1 MKKIPESSDLYTIQD
16 YDIQKVDT
24 DEWNDLLSRSAIC
37 DAFQTYEWALV
48 LRNSMNVKPTFL
60 VVRHRSK
67 MIGGVIILKKKFF
80 GMFDSYE
87 IRGGPLYVGEN
98 RTIVMKRIVETLK
111 ERTGKAIYSLFIP
124 FPAIN
129 HAFLNIFLN
138 EGYHPFPFRT
148 IIIDLR
154 KPLDLIW
161 SALDKKARWGVR
173 KAERMG
179 LRAKVADTWQEWE
192 EYYHLHT
199 LHSRE
204 KQYPA
209 RPLNFFEEM
218 FKLHDKD
225 MSRLFLAES
234 GKKLVAGSLFLVYN
248 SNMIF
253 LQNAWLDSFRKYNP
267 NNLIQWKSIEW
278 AKENGVEAYDIN
290 GLPPEEIKY
299 LHGIYDYKKRW
310 DGQIHWFYYYVNR
323 RSLYAGMRLIRS
335 NQLAWKIFSR
345 FRSYGAV

>member
-1 MKKIPESSDLYTIQD
+1 MQ
-16 YDIQKVDT
+16 
-24 DEWNDLLSRSAIC
+24 RSEIC
-37 DAFQTYEWALV
+37 DAFQTYEWATG
-48 LRNSMNVKPTFL
+48 LRNSMKVQPLFL
-60 VVRHRSK
+60 VVRHNDE
-67 MIGGVIILKKKFF
+67 ILGGTLLLKKKFL

-87 IRGGPLYVGEN
+87 IRGGPLYVRGN
-98 RTIVMKRIVETLK
+98 GAVVMKRIVEALK
-111 ERTGKAIYSLFIP
+111 ERAGKAIYSLFIP

-129 HAFLNIFLN
+129 CAFLNIFQN

-154 KPLDLIW
+154 KPLDRIW

-179 LRAKVADTWQEWE
+179 LNARIADTWPEWQ

-209 RPLNFFEEM
+209 RPLTFFREM
-218 FKLHDKD
+218 FKLHDKN
-225 MSRLFLAES
+225 MSRLFIAES
-234 GKKLVAGSLFLVYN
+234 GKQIVAGSLFLIYN
-248 SNMIF
+248 ANMIF

-278 AKENGVEAYDIN
+278 AKEHGVEAYDIN
-290 GLPPEEIKY
+290 GLPPEEIEY
-299 LHGIYDYKKRW
+299 LRGIYDYKKRW

-323 RSLYAGMRLIRS
+323 RSLYAGIRLIRS
-335 NQLAWKIFSR
+335 NLLAWKIFSH